1 VKPQM
6 GWKMA
11 EMAAAAALM
20 IILLVGAYPLYAQAP
35 PASPAAP
42 APAADYLLGPQDVLD
57 ISVFGETD
65 LTRTVTVR
73 PDGKITFPLIGELLV
88 AGLTAPQV
96 AEKLALALKPYLKT
110 PRVSVTVSTVRPDMA
125 RQFVYL
131 VGQVV
136 SPGAYEMKT
145 GWTVVEAVAQAGGL
159 TPKASLRKASLIRR
173 GTNVTIPLD
182 LERIVLRGD
191 QAANVLLQGGDVI
204 LVPEFLN
211 RVLVWG
217 TVRNPGAF
225 DLTEGAR
232 VLDAILAA
240 GGPIVKAA
248 TDAVSVVRQT
258 PDGKRVVAATVN
270 VDKILKGDA
279 AQNILLQHADIVF
292 VPQSNRLT
300 WQDILSYLGG
310 LSIITGLFGF

>member
-1 VKPQM
+1 
-6 GWKMA
+6 
-11 EMAAAAALM
+11 
-20 IILLVGAYPLYAQAP
+20 
-35 PASPAAP
+35 
-42 APAADYLLGPQDVLD
+42 
-57 ISVFGETD
+57 
-65 LTRTVTVR
+65 
-73 PDGKITFPLIGELLV
+73 
-88 AGLTAPQV
+88 
-96 AEKLALALKPYLKT
+96 
-110 PRVSVTVSTVRPDMA
+110 MA

-145 GWTVVEAVAQAGGL
+145 GWTVVEAVAQAGGV
-159 TPKASLRKASLIRR
+159 TPKAALRKASLIRR

-217 TVRNPGAF
+217 IVRNPGAF
-225 DLTEGAR
+225 DLNEGAR

-310 LSIITGLFGF
+310 IGIITSLFGF